1 MKILSIF
8 IVTLNETRAVTVDRT
23 TTDSPVDVNNI
34 QLAAV
39 LSDDLQEANY

>member
-1 MKILSIF
+1 MF

-23 TTDSPVDVNNI
+23 TTDRPVDVNNI